1 MKFLKLAIALVGIS
15 ASLLSTQAKKSVPL
29 AAAMQPLNDDFIV
42 GFETGIFLRKTP
54 DQLEEYGC
62 PQASIKMA
70 EFQKVKKMWP
80 SVSQIIQSMND

>member
-1 MKFLKLAIALVGIS
+1 MKFLKVAIALVGIS

-54 DQLEEYGC
+54 E
-62 PQASIKMA
+62 
-70 EFQKVKKMWP
+70 
-80 SVSQIIQSMND
+80 